1 MTYVE
6 KKKIAKDTSKVELG
20 FEMVLAMEGRKVR
33 STLERKQ
40 GFVSL
45 DYVPSNLIL

>member
-1 MTYVE
+1 M
-6 KKKIAKDTSKVELG
+6 ELG